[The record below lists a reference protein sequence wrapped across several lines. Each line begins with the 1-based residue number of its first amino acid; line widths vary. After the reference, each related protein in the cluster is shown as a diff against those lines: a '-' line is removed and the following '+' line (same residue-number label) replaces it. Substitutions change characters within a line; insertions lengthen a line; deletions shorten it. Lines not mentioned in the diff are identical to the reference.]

1 MHNDPEKK
9 KNTAFF
15 AFDLKHSHLT
25 VNKNK
30 SPGGFE
36 KRLLRKGFRSTFC
49 HCVNGSTCG
58 DLVPPSLYSRQRAWD
73 GLLWPLGYLTDG
85 AVPSPA
91 PNLHSVHRNDSLKSA
106 QAKLA
111 ERTPSTTR
119 ANAASAGGSVCFPLS
134 FLLYYVLVLLLN
146 SLSLSFNVEF
156 QCFPLC
162 LIECYCHSWAEG
174 NAFWIRGCVSFLFLY
189 LNATARLHIYA
200 VRLFYFCH
208 LMKWFFATVAFDF
221 LRV

>member
-15 AFDLKHSHLT
+15 ISDLKHSHLT

-49 HCVNGSTCG
+49 HRVNGSTCG
-58 DLVPPSLYSRQRAWD
+58 DLVPPSLFSRQRAWD

-106 QAKLA
+106 QAKPA

-119 ANAASAGGSVCFPLS
+119 ANAACAGGGVCFPLS
-134 FLLYYVLVLLLN
+134 FLLFCVLVLLLN
-146 SLSLSFNVEF
+146 SLSLFLLMWNFNASPFVWLNVIVIVEQREMHF
-156 QCFPLC
+156 ELEAVFHFCFY
-162 LIECYCHSWAEG
+162 I
-174 NAFWIRGCVSFLFLY
+174 
-189 LNATARLHIYA
+189 
-200 VRLFYFCH
+200 
-208 LMKWFFATVAFDF
+208 
-221 LRV
+221 